1 MLAES
6 GYITR
11 LWLLWYWN
19 KYWEDLRRKN
29 NVYLRKRRDKEVK
42 QETLLRGFIVRT
54 HKLDIIEFQEIK
66 KQELKRNTS
75 QYWKVFSCNKKKED

>member
-1 MLAES
+1 MLAEG

-11 LWLLWYWN
+11 LWLVWYWN
-19 KYWEDLRRKN
+19 KYWEDSRSKI

-42 QETLLRGFIVRT
+42 KETLLRGFIVRA

-75 QYWKVFSCNKKKED
+75 QYWNVFSCNKKKED